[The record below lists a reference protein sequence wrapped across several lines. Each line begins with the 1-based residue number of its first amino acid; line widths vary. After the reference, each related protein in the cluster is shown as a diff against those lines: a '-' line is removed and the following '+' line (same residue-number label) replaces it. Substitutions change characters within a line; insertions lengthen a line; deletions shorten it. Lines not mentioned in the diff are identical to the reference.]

1 MTIYSDLDSVIN
13 NFSESALNTLNNL
26 YDTNYTQADITY
38 WDFFKS
44 INPCWYMI
52 MNDKQF
58 WRQVKINPYAVSVL
72 EQAVKLGHQVYIA
85 TASSFTDSLGFKIR
99 NTLKAFNPDLINE
112 HNVIIAHDKHLLQGD
127 FLIDD
132 RGSNLTGF
140 KGHGILLNKPWNQY
154 YKPNPY
160 RQFSRVNNW
169 DEIADIILKKG
180 ELK

>member
-1 MTIYSDLDSVIN
+1 MIIYTDLDSTISNFDEVLLEWIN
-13 NFSESALNTLNNL
+13 FL
-26 YDTNYTQADITY
+26 YNANHQPHEVTY
-38 WDFFKS
+38 WDWHTQRYP
-44 INPCWYMI
+44 NWYKI
-52 MNDKQF
+52 MNHIAF
-58 WRQVKINPYAVSVL
+58 WREVKINPKAVEVL
-72 EQAVKLGHQVYIA
+72 EAAVKTGHQVYIA
-85 TASSFTDSLGFKIR
+85 TASSFTDTLGFKIR

-112 HNVIIAHDKHLLQGD
+112 HNVIVAHDKHLLQGD
-127 FLIDD
+127 VLIDD
-132 RGSNLTGF
+132 RASNLTGF